1 MVEEL
6 VIDGFRTRYAIKNA
20 RWSSVS
26 VKELGR
32 KGANALSLLISFV
45 KRRYA
50 RKPVLYVLLEDFFRA
65 ASYRFSTTSAKS
77 NLSIRLPNS

>member
-6 VIDGFRTRYAIKNA
+6 VIDGFRTRYAMKNA

-26 VKELGR
+26 VKERGQ
-32 KGANALSLLISFV
+32 KGANDLSLLISFV
-45 KRRYA
+45 KHRYA
-50 RKPVLYVLLEDFFRA
+50 RKPVLYVLFEDFFRA

-77 NLSIRLPNS
+77 NLSLRLPNS